1 MPVTFVRDPVTGI
14 TYSVNISGST
24 PTEQESARIDQ
35 FLASQRTLSVL
46 PQAQPVEE
54 EEIDRTAF
62 GRGFV
67 REPFQRE
74 RSFGVVEEALADTAF
89 GKFFG
94 FDAEEARAKQEAAE
108 AELRRLELEDP
119 SIRFEDITGLG
130 TAASVSGEA
139 LGGEARDIAIQAGA
153 TATGAGI
160 GGLFFGAGAVP
171 GAAIGRTA
179 GVAYTTAQAAPQMLA
194 EAIEAQKEE
203 GNEVNLTKAL
213 GATAINLLSEFVT
226 DYFVIGKLIPKEAK
240 SKVGSAVR
248 SAIEAGTAEGAT
260 EVFQQAVIRGQAGQ
274 DLTSPEAI
282 AEYAESLY
290 SGMTVGG
297 TIGGVGGFLS
307 TPDRSAEKELDDD
320 LKELREYGLAG
331 FKFAEETEKDIEA
344 QRKAALGAVG
354 IDLDAPLQIGT
365 DGAPLALPAPDA
377 AEIAPKPVIADT
389 EFENLSFNKAEYER
403 VLQQVKADITRR
415 KPQPEQAE
423 VDVPSSEPLSKPVS
437 NPINIPAIHQR
448 VKADIP
454 GITVS
459 KVRDIMK
466 ELQARGFVAEN
477 PASKKN
483 KFIPMG
489 SLTPEVKTPDVSYRR
504 QIDSAADFIKA
515 DQTRLER
522 LQYDLRSAEAYGRDL
537 EGNRVT
543 PNQVN
548 ATIARVEQR
557 IAQNQQRIELANQ
570 RLQSL
575 GQDTHV
581 PRIEKV
587 GIPPS
592 LKAVPVAEGTPD
604 ALRPRF
610 EAQQAGIR
618 GMKEQVSSL
627 NKQVRKLNEQA
638 KKRTLSSNEL
648 DRMQKLQQQQAEL
661 SKRLGEA
668 QANLKAPEKIVQE
681 AKGEQF
687 REQERQREI
696 ERKLAAARARAA
708 ADQVKAQED
717 QGVSPVTPAFNAK
730 QAKVFDALKKRLTN
744 LGLKDVKLEGV
755 QKIEGGEGFFDPVT
769 KTITLAM
776 GMYDPNMN
784 DQQLFDAISEVMN
797 HEVIHALRAMGV
809 LKPNEMKVLERL
821 AEKTKYVK
829 RTKDG
834 TQKRNYTYL
843 DRAKSLYSDYT
854 PTQQK
859 EEAIAEMFRDYVA
872 GRLKLGGGPRAL
884 FEKIKKFFKSLI
896 GANVDNGFNSVEDIF
911 QGIRRGEIGARD
923 RVAPAAQ
930 TAAAAPSQVMLSRL
944 PTLPMAPDGTRAH
957 QLPSQLLMRG
967 TGAAPL
973 VNMTQ
978 KYTPGNAAANNAAI
992 QQILDQY
999 PNAMSSEREWAEAMQ
1014 ASFGGDFI
1022 PVPPMVGLQYAQS
1035 PEKMA
1040 EKLRKLTPELKKGVD
1055 KGFEYVK
1062 KIRDVYNSGNA
1073 SPRMTLKLFIWGI
1086 LSRGAGPVQ
1095 QESAF
1100 IDIIDNAYPII
1111 QKATRQPLT
1120 EDDIDMWMTT
1130 VSRSIPEG
1138 SPGKQVTMNVNAAAN
1153 LVRAMSQ
1160 LMPGS
1165 NQTVLGAVHD
1175 AMSDPNA
1182 NPADIRQ
1189 FFLSNTQ
1196 GAGIDNKVLSFILLV
1211 GGKDDVLV
1219 MDRIQGRHLW
1229 DDGRFGGANIYDGIG
1244 KQKAGLNGIFR
1255 GPYGILTT
1263 RILEN
1268 GLRQNVSRAYE
1279 LIGRP
1284 EDASLG
1290 RFHWETWVIEGEQVV
1305 SHDTLA
1311 AVFNDSSIGQ
1321 SVTEGKTDTLSSGM
1335 TYRRGEVSTVVEYPL
1350 SNGDVVYMKPDRFK
1364 EFTTALADDAK
1375 KAKSS
1380 TGVFKEGKFKV
1391 TARADIPWF
1400 DRPDV
1405 DRGALDTMAREYE
1418 NARPDGSVL
1427 VGTERARE
1435 GQDASQRGN
1444 SDLDKRYSRLPTDEV
1459 RPERGGDK
1467 RDGRPARSLAP
1478 LEGGPIVEGAT
1489 GPDEE
1494 LVSVAEK
1501 YARDNGID
1509 LRRQAE
1515 FVKVDE
1521 ARAKRIADAYEAME
1535 DRPQDPEVREAY
1547 DNLIRQTRAQYD
1559 ALVDAGYEFTFF
1571 DKETDPY
1578 SGDPWAAMIDLRNNK
1593 RMAVYGTYAGYGS
1606 EGMPATAA
1614 AGNPLLQDT
1623 GLRWPDQRGVEQIV
1637 TPNDLFR
1644 AVHDAFGHSIE
1655 GAGFRARGEENA
1667 WQAHVRLFTGSAIP
1681 ALTSETRGQNSWL
1694 NYGPFGEQNR
1704 TASVEDTIFAPQKIG
1719 LMPSFTWTEG
1729 RAGDGKAYDAPA
1741 NQEQNRTLYSRL
1753 YSTTAQLAPQVQQKK
1768 QKLTYARSADFLAKG
1783 LGVVLPKNRAQ
1794 ETADTF
1800 LRKFQD
1806 NMLPVGRMIQELQAK
1821 GLTITDAMDT
1831 YLKEELF
1838 HGIVGEKIT
1847 RREETIYKNALDA
1860 VKGFNITSGMIDGL
1874 QAVSD
1879 TASPGR
1885 DGFVKQARE
1894 TARSEKLALAEAY
1907 LYAKHAKERNA
1918 YIRTI
1923 NPNLDSGSGMT
1934 DAEADAIL
1942 RWFTGLDAGNTAA
1955 VRALDAATR
1964 KIVEDTNN
1972 VRVESGL
1979 IPSEFDQVLD
1989 EDGDVIE
1996 RPNYNFY
2003 VPLRGIV
2010 DPEAAESDGTAARAG
2025 SGQRFGGKGRPDP
2038 RALGRYKYATD
2049 VLATLINQNQQSV
2062 SRGERNKVGQSF
2074 LQLLRAD
2081 PATTK
2086 AYAEILPRTPT
2097 RRALVGKRVRE
2108 ITDFNAAQDPNI
2120 FVVKEDGKDVYV
2132 ELSDVNL
2139 GAALKGDNGVGAG
2152 ALGNIVRTM
2161 GKINRYLA
2169 NINTSYNPEFFI
2181 TNFLRDLQTA
2191 GVNIQQFDGDGLT
2204 TQIVKDVRSALG
2216 GIKRSIRNKDDS
2228 SEWSQ
2233 IYKDFVSAGGQNVT
2247 NQMSTVADQMENIR
2261 GLVGDIAD
2269 QSARGKWNQ
2278 VKNSFVGKSA
2288 GSFLSF
2294 IEDYNTVIENG
2305 IRVATYKALL
2315 DRGFTRER
2323 AAQAAR
2329 NVTVNFAKGG
2339 EYKNFMNAFY
2349 LFYNASLQGS
2359 FAMLNAALRSRKVQR
2374 IWAGVIAA
2382 GLLQDQLN
2390 ALLSEEEED
2399 GLKQYDKI
2407 PDYILHHNFILPDPF
2422 GLTERSYIA
2431 IPMPYGLNMAHN
2443 IGRATS
2449 RALRGGYDAGEA
2461 TSSIVGTIV
2470 DTINPLGGTENF
2482 ANFFAPTVVD
2492 PFIDVMQNE
2501 GFDGRPIYKEA
2512 FPGDTSPE
2520 SQRYWSTTNPSAIW
2534 VAQNINS
2541 LTGGTSAIPGFID
2554 LSPDVMNFWL
2564 EFATGGV
2571 GRFVQ
2576 RTAELPI
2583 RVFDEGLDEEIYR
2596 EIPFVR
2602 KIIGSVSSREDY
2614 GRYIEKRDEILL
2626 AGEELKEAVDNRDR
2640 ERALAA
2646 RERFAEELRY
2656 LPRVRAVDNA
2666 IRKVN
2671 RQMNQVRDNRNL
2683 SDERR
2688 REIMDRLDERK
2699 QLLIS
2704 RGNQFLADY

>member
-1 MPVTFVRDPVTGI
+1 LLFGGNVQRQEEQVAAGELENVDIQRALVAAGGQAAIEGIAGRILALAPLRPGIGSIWARAGKGAATGVA
-14 TYSVNISGST
+14 TEV
-24 PTEQESARIDQ
+24 PTEITQQMIERAQAGLPIDSDDAIKEYIEAGVAAGILGGPIGAVGGVAQRDVAPQELDQDLKELAAEGAARFQ
-35 FLASQRTLSVL
+35 FAEQTER
-46 PQAQPVEE
+46 
-54 EEIDRTAF
+54 EI
-62 GRGFV
+62 
-67 REPFQRE
+67 
-74 RSFGVVEEALADTAF
+74 
-89 GKFFG
+89 
-94 FDAEEARAKQEAAE
+94 EEARAKSLAA
-108 AELRRLELEDP
+108 
-119 SIRFEDITGLG
+119 
-130 TAASVSGEA
+130 
-139 LGGEARDIAIQAGA
+139 
-153 TATGAGI
+153 AGI
-160 GGLFFGAGAVP
+160 DP
-171 GAAIGRTA
+171 D
-179 GVAYTTAQAAPQMLA
+179 AP
-194 EAIEAQKEE
+194 
-203 GNEVNLTKAL
+203 L
-213 GATAINLLSEFVT
+213 G
-226 DYFVIGKLIPKEAK
+226 
-240 SKVGSAVR
+240 
-248 SAIEAGTAEGAT
+248 
-260 EVFQQAVIRGQAGQ
+260 
-274 DLTSPEAI
+274 
-282 AEYAESLY
+282 
-290 SGMTVGG
+290 
-297 TIGGVGGFLS
+297 
-307 TPDRSAEKELDDD
+307 
-320 LKELREYGLAG
+320 
-331 FKFAEETEKDIEA
+331 
-344 QRKAALGAVG
+344 
-354 IDLDAPLQIGT
+354 LDAP
-365 DGAPLALPAPDA
+365 DVPLALPAPQDVDVA
-377 AEIAPKPVIADT
+377 PETTIAED
-389 EFENLSFNKAEYER
+389 EFANLSFDKAQYER
-403 VLQQVKADITRR
+403 VLQQVKADITSG
-415 KPQPEQAE
+415 K
-423 VDVPSSEPLSKPVS
+423 
-437 NPINIPAIHQR
+437 PINIPAIQQR
-448 VKADIP
+448 VKSDIP
-454 GITVS
+454 GTKVS
-459 KVRDIMK
+459 QVRDIMN
-466 ELQARGFVAEN
+466 ELKARGFVAEN

-483 KFIPMG
+483 KFIAMG
-489 SLTPEVKTPDVSYRR
+489 SLAPEVKTPDVSYRR

-548 ATIARVEQR
+548 TTIARVEQR
-557 IAQNQQRIELANQ
+557 IAENQQRIEASNQ

-581 PRIEKV
+581 PRFEKV
-587 GIPPS
+587 GLLPPG

-610 EAQQAGIR
+610 EAQQASIR
-618 GMKEQVSSL
+618 GMKEQL
-627 NKQVRKLNEQA
+627 NSVNRQVRKLNDQA

-648 DRMQKLQQQQAEL
+648 DRMQRLQEQQAEV
-661 SKRLGEA
+661 STRLGEA
-668 QANLKAPEKIVQE
+668 QANLKTPEKIFQE

-730 QAKVFDALKKRLTN
+730 QTRVFDALKKRLSN

-755 QKIEGGEGFFDPVT
+755 QKIKGGEGFFDPVT

-829 RTKDG
+829 RTKEG

-859 EEAIAEMFRDYVA
+859 EEAIAEMFRDYIA

-884 FEKIKKFFKSLI
+884 FEKIKKFFKSLV
-896 GANVDNGFNSVEDIF
+896 GANVDEGFTRVEDIF
-911 QGIRRGEIGARD
+911 QGIRRGEIGARERPVLAEPVPTD
-923 RVAPAAQ
+923 AAVPAPPQ
-930 TAAAAPSQVMLSRL
+930 TMLSRL
-944 PTLPMAPDGTRAH
+944 PTLPMAPDGTKAH
-957 QLPSQLLMRG
+957 QLPSPLLMQG
-967 TGAAPL
+967 TGAAP
-973 VNMTQ
+973 VVRITQ

-999 PNAMSSEREWAEAMQ
+999 PNAMLSESEWAEAMQ

-1035 PEKMA
+1035 PEMMA

-1055 KGFEYVK
+1055 KGFEYVSQ
-1062 KIRDVYNSGNA
+1062 IRDIYNSGQA
-1073 SPRMTLKLFIWGI
+1073 SPRMTLDLFVWGI

-1095 QESAF
+1095 QEGAF
-1100 IDIIDNAYPII
+1100 IDIIDNAYPILE
-1111 QKATRQPLT
+1111 KATRQALT

-1130 VSRSIPEG
+1130 VSGSIPEG

-1160 LMPGS
+1160 PMPNS
-1165 NQTVLGAVHD
+1165 DQTVLTAVHE

-1182 NPADIRQ
+1182 SASDIRQ
-1189 FFLSNTQ
+1189 LFLSNTE

-1244 KQKAGLNGIFR
+1244 KQKEGLNGIFR

-1268 GLRQNVSRAYE
+1268 GLRQNVNRAYE

-1311 AVFNDSSIGQ
+1311 AVINGSPIGQ
-1321 SVTEGKTDTLSSGM
+1321 SVTEGKTDTFSSGM
-1335 TYRRGEVSTVVEYPL
+1335 TYRRGEVAAVVEYPL
-1350 SNGDVVYMKPDRFK
+1350 SNGGVVYMKPERFK
-1364 EFTTALADDAK
+1364 EFTQALAKDAS

-1400 DRPDV
+1400 DRPEV
-1405 DRGALDTMAREYE
+1405 DRDALDAMAREYE
-1418 NARPDGSVL
+1418 NAKPDGSVL
-1427 VGTERARE
+1427 VRTERARDS
-1435 GQDASQRGN
+1435 QDASQRGN
-1444 SDLDKRYSRLPTDEV
+1444 SDLDRRYAEGEV
-1459 RPERGGDK
+1459 RPERDRSGAT
-1467 RDGRPARSLAP
+1467 GRQTGKFAP
-1478 LEGGPIVEGAT
+1478 LEGTPVVEGAT
-1489 GPDEE
+1489 GPDEN
-1494 LVSVAEK
+1494 LIAVAEQ
-1501 YARDNGID
+1501 YASDNGID

-1515 FVKVDE
+1515 FVTVDP

-1535 DRPQDPEVREAY
+1535 HRPQDPDVQEAY
-1547 DNLIRQTRAQYD
+1547 ENLIRQTRAQYD

-1571 DKETDPY
+1571 DSETDPY
-1578 SGDPWAAMIDLRNNK
+1578 NGNPWNAMRDLRANK
-1593 RMAVYGTYAGYGS
+1593 RMAVYGTYDGYGT
-1606 EGMPATAA
+1606 EGLTAGA
-1614 AGNPLLQDT
+1614 VDDNPMLQDT
-1623 GLRWPDQRGVEQIV
+1623 GLQWKDQGGVDRPV
-1637 TPNDLFR
+1637 TANDLFR
-1644 AVHDAFGHSIE
+1644 AVHDAFGHGLE

-1667 WQAHVRLFTGSAIP
+1667 WQAHVRLFTGSAVP
-1681 ALTSETRGQNSWL
+1681 AITSETRGQNSWL
-1694 NYGPFGEQNR
+1694 NYGPFGERNR
-1704 TASVEDTIFAPQKIG
+1704 NAAVEDTVFAEQKTGI
-1719 LMPSFTWTEG
+1719 MPSWTWQEG
-1729 RAGDGKAYDAPA
+1729 RAEDAQAYDAPVD
-1741 NQEQNRTLYSRL
+1741 QEQNRTLYSRL

-1768 QKLTYARSADFLAKG
+1768 LDLTYARSADFLAKG
-1783 LGVVLPKNRAQ
+1783 LGIVLPKDRAQ
-1794 ETADTF
+1794 EAADTI

-1821 GLTITDAMDT
+1821 GLTVTDAMDT
-1831 YLKEELF
+1831 YLKEELY
-1838 HGIVGEKIT
+1838 HGVVGNEIT
-1847 RREETIYKNALDA
+1847 RREETIYKNALDS
-1860 VKGFNITSGMIDGL
+1860 VKGFNISSGMMDGL
-1874 QAVSD
+1874 QSVSD
-1879 TASPGR
+1879 AASPGR

-1894 TARSEKLALAEAY
+1894 SARSEKLALAEAY

-1923 NPNLDSGSGMT
+1923 DPDNNSGSGMT

-1942 RWFTGLDAGNTAA
+1942 RWFTGLDAGNAAA
-1955 VRALDAATR
+1955 VRTLDAAAR
-1964 KIVEDTNN
+1964 EIVADTNR

-1979 IPSEFDQVLD
+1979 IPSEFEQVLD

-1996 RPNYNFY
+1996 RPSYDFY
-2003 VPLRGIV
+2003 VPLRGMF
-2010 DPEAAESDGTAARAG
+2010 DPEAAEADGNTARVG
-2025 SGQRFGGKGRPDP
+2025 GQRFGGKGRADP

-2062 SRGERNKVGQSF
+2062 ARGERNRVGQSF
-2074 LQLLRAD
+2074 LELLRAD

-2097 RRALVGKRVRE
+2097 RRALVGRRVRE
-2108 ITDFNAAQDPNI
+2108 ITDFNAAKDPNI

-2132 ELSDVNL
+2132 ELFDPNL

-2152 ALGNIVRTM
+2152 ALGYIVRSM
-2161 GKINRYLA
+2161 GMVNRYLA
-2169 NINTSYNPEFFI
+2169 NINTSYNPEFFV

-2204 TQIVKDVRSALG
+2204 TQIVKDVRRALG

-2233 IYKDFVSAGGQNVT
+2233 IYKDFVNAGGQNVT

-2269 QSARGKWNQ
+2269 QGARGQWNR

-2288 GSFLSF
+2288 GSLLSF
-2294 IEDYNTVIENG
+2294 VEDYNTVIENG

-2390 ALLSEEEED
+2390 ALLSDEDED
-2399 GLKQYDKI
+2399 GMKQYDKI
-2407 PDYILHHNFILPDPF
+2407 PDYILHHNLILPDPF
-2422 GLTERSYIA
+2422 GFTDRSYIA

-2449 RALRGGYDAGEA
+2449 RALRGEYDAGEA

-2482 ANFFAPTVVD
+2482 ANFVAPTVAD

-2501 GFDGRPIYKEA
+2501 DFAGKPIFKEA
-2512 FPGDTSPE
+2512 FPGDRSPE

-2554 LSPDVMNFWL
+2554 LSPDVLNFWL

-2576 RTAELPI
+2576 RTAELPV

-2596 EIPFVR
+2596 EVPFVR
-2602 KIIGSVSSREDY
+2602 KIIGSVSTREDY
-2614 GRYIEKRDEILL
+2614 GRYIEKRNEILL
-2626 AGEELKEAVDNRDR
+2626 AGAEIKEAIDNRDR

-2656 LPRVRAVDNA
+2656 LPRVRAIDNA
-2666 IRKVN
+2666 IRQVN
-2671 RQMNQVRDNRNL
+2671 QQMNRVRDNRTM
-2683 SDERR
+2683 SDEQKRA
-2688 REIMDRLDERK
+2688 IMDRLDERK
-2699 QLLIS
+2699 QMLIS
-2704 RGNQFLADY
+2704 RGNEILSEY

>member
-1 MPVTFVRDPVTGI
+1 MYQQVSDP
-14 TYSVNISGST
+14 
-24 PTEQESARIDQ
+24 E
-35 FLASQRTLSVL
+35 
-46 PQAQPVEE
+46 
-54 EEIDRTAF
+54 
-62 GRGFV
+62 
-67 REPFQRE
+67 
-74 RSFGVVEEALADTAF
+74 
-89 GKFFG
+89 
-94 FDAEEARAKQEAAE
+94 
-108 AELRRLELEDP
+108 
-119 SIRFEDITGLG
+119 
-130 TAASVSGEA
+130 
-139 LGGEARDIAIQAGA
+139 
-153 TATGAGI
+153 TGAPSMFRWMQI
-160 GGLFFGAGAVP
+160 P
-171 GAAIGRTA
+171 
-179 GVAYTTAQAAPQMLA
+179 QPAPQQA
-194 EAIEAQKEE
+194 E
-203 GNEVNLTKAL
+203 V
-213 GATAINLLSEFVT
+213 
-226 DYFVIGKLIPKEAK
+226 
-240 SKVGSAVR
+240 
-248 SAIEAGTAEGAT
+248 
-260 EVFQQAVIRGQAGQ
+260 
-274 DLTSPEAI
+274 
-282 AEYAESLY
+282 
-290 SGMTVGG
+290 
-297 TIGGVGGFLS
+297 
-307 TPDRSAEKELDDD
+307 
-320 LKELREYGLAG
+320 
-331 FKFAEETEKDIEA
+331 
-344 QRKAALGAVG
+344 
-354 IDLDAPLQIGT
+354 
-365 DGAPLALPAPDA
+365 
-377 AEIAPKPVIADT
+377 
-389 EFENLSFNKAEYER
+389 
-403 VLQQVKADITRR
+403 DITRR
-415 KPQPEQAE
+415 KPQPAPQKAEVDVPSSKPQPAPQQAE
-423 VDVPSSEPLSKPVS
+423 VDVPSSETLSKPVS

-459 KVRDIMK
+459 QVRDIMK
-466 ELQARGFVAEN
+466 ELQARGFIAEN

-489 SLTPEVKTPDVSYRR
+489 SLAPEVKTPDVSYRR
-504 QIDSAADFIKA
+504 QIDTAADFIKA

-522 LQYDLRSAEAYGRDL
+522 LQYDLRSAEAYGRNL

-548 ATIARVEQR
+548 AKIASIEQS
-557 IAQNQQRIELANQ
+557 IAKNQKIIEFANQ
-570 RLQSL
+570 RLKTL
-575 GQDTHV
+575 GRDTHV
-581 PRIEKV
+581 PRIERV
-587 GIPPS
+587 GLPPNM
-592 LKAVPVAEGTPD
+592 KAVPVAEGTPD

-618 GMKEQVSSL
+618 GMKEQISSV

-638 KKRTLSSNEL
+638 KKRTLSSIEL
-648 DRMQKLQQQQAEL
+648 DRMQKLQEQQADL
-661 SKRLGEA
+661 STRLGEA
-668 QANLKAPEKIVQE
+668 QANLKTPEKIFQE
-681 AKGEQF
+681 AKNEQI

-696 ERKLAAARARAA
+696 VRKLVAVRARAA

-717 QGVSPVTPAFNAK
+717 QDVSPFSPAFNAK
-730 QAKVFDALKKRLTN
+730 QANVFGALRKRLTN
-744 LGLKDVKLEGV
+744 LGLKDVRLEGA
-755 QKIEGGEGFFDPVT
+755 QRIEGAEGSFDPVT
-769 KTITLAM
+769 KVLSLAM
-776 GMYDPNMN
+776 GLYDPKMT

-797 HEVIHALRAMGV
+797 HEVIHALRAMGL
-809 LKPNEMKVLERL
+809 LKPNEIKVLERF
-821 AEKTKYVK
+821 AGKTKYVK

-843 DRAKSLYSDYT
+843 DRAKNLYSDLT

-872 GRLKLGGGPRAL
+872 GRLKLGGGPRSL

-923 RVAPAAQ
+923 RPVLAEPVPTDVAVPAPPQ
-930 TAAAAPSQVMLSRL
+930 TMLSRL

-1444 SDLDKRYSRLPTDEV
+1444 SDLDKRYSRLPTDEG
-1459 RPERGGDK
+1459 RSERVG
-1467 RDGRPARSLAP
+1467 DGRGRRDTLRKIAP
-1478 LEGGPIVEGAT
+1478 LEGAPIIEGAA

-1515 FVKVDE
+1515 FVDVDP
-1521 ARAKRIADAYEAME
+1521 ARAKRIADAYDAME

-1547 DNLIRQTRAQYD
+1547 DNLIKQTRAQYD

-1571 DKETDPY
+1571 DEETDPY
-1578 SGDPWAAMIDLRNNK
+1578 NGNPLNAIRDLRANK
-1593 RMAVYGTYAGYGS
+1593 RMAVFGTYAGYGS

-2152 ALGNIVRTM
+2152 ALGSIVRTM

-2261 GLVGDIAD
+2261 GLVGDVAD
-2269 QSARGKWNQ
+2269 QGARGKWNQ

-2501 GFDGRPIYKEA
+2501 DFAGKPIFKEA
-2512 FPGDTSPE
+2512 FPGDRSPE

-2602 KIIGSVSSREDY
+2602 KIIGSVSTREDY

-2626 AGEELKEAVDNRDR
+2626 AGEELKEAVDNQDR

>member
-1 MPVTFVRDPVTGI
+1 VGIISVQSPTTGSS
-14 TYSVNISGST
+14 YSVRIAGDV
-24 PTEQESARIDQ
+24 PTAEEQQRIDAYLAQ
-35 FLASQRTLSVL
+35 QDAAFARTASQLFPSVSA
-46 PQAQPVEE
+46 PAPEAPVEE
-54 EEIDRTAF
+54 DTGPDTSFRGAFASGIDQPLENIAETARLLGF
-62 GRGFV
+62 GGTSEFLSGLTEAPRNYQSATEGFIN
-67 REPFQRE
+67 EDG
-74 RSFGVVEEALADTAF
+74 SLYDFGYLPRAAVEQSGQLLGSLATKFAGSVVGGAVGSLASPAGTVVGATVGGFAGPALFEGLQILGPVAQ
-89 GKFFG
+89 
-94 FDAEEARAKQEAAE
+94 ARAKNNG
-108 AELRRLELEDP
+108 RDTPNSEDW
-119 SIRFEDITGLG
+119 IGALG
-130 TAASVSGEA
+130 TASVSGA
-139 LGGEARDIAIQAGA
+139 LNALAPNLSGFFKRVLVEGGTEGLQSLVQQAGETAATDVGLQIDPRQAGA
-153 TATGAGI
+153 EAILGGVTIGAI
-160 GGLFFGAGAVP
+160 DAP
-171 GAAIGRTA
+171 AAIARSRSA
-179 GVAYTTAQAAPQMLA
+179 
-194 EAIEAQKEE
+194 AQK
-203 GNEVNLTKAL
+203 
-213 GATAINLLSEFVT
+213 
-226 DYFVIGKLIPKEAK
+226 AK
-240 SKVGSAVR
+240 
-248 SAIEAGTAEGAT
+248 
-260 EVFQQAVIRGQAGQ
+260 
-274 DLTSPEAI
+274 D
-282 AEYAESLY
+282 
-290 SGMTVGG
+290 
-297 TIGGVGGFLS
+297 
-307 TPDRSAEKELDDD
+307 DELDQD
-320 LKELREYGLAG
+320 LKELGAEGTAR
-331 FKFAEETEKDIEA
+331 FQFAEQTEREIEEERA
-344 QRKAALGAVG
+344 KSLAAVG
-354 IDLDAPLQIGT
+354 IDPDAPLGLDAP
-365 DGAPLALPAPDA
+365 DVPLALPAPQDVDVA
-377 AEIAPKPVIADT
+377 PETTIAED
-389 EFENLSFNKAEYER
+389 EFANLSFDKAQYER
-403 VLQQVKADITRR
+403 VLQQVKADITSG
-415 KPQPEQAE
+415 K
-423 VDVPSSEPLSKPVS
+423 
-437 NPINIPAIHQR
+437 PINIPAIQQR
-448 VKADIP
+448 VKSDIP
-454 GITVS
+454 GTKVS
-459 KVRDIMK
+459 QVRDIMN
-466 ELQARGFVAEN
+466 ELKARGFVAES

-483 KFIPMG
+483 KFIAMG
-489 SLTPEVKTPDVSYRR
+489 SLAPEVKTPDVSYRR

-548 ATIARVEQR
+548 TTIARVEQR
-557 IAQNQQRIELANQ
+557 IAENQQRIEASNQ

-581 PRIEKV
+581 PRFEKV
-587 GIPPS
+587 GLPPQM
-592 LKAVPVAEGTPD
+592 KAVPVAEGTVE

-610 EAQQAGIR
+610 EAQQASIR
-618 GMKEQVSSL
+618 GMKEQLNSV
-627 NKQVRKLNEQA
+627 NKQVRKLNDQA

-648 DRMQKLQQQQAEL
+648 DRMQKLQERQAEV
-661 SKRLGEA
+661 STRLGEA
-668 QANLKAPEKIVQE
+668 QANLKTPEKIFQE

-730 QAKVFDALKKRLTN
+730 QTRVFDALKKRLSN

-755 QKIEGGEGFFDPVT
+755 QKIEGAEGMFDPVT
-769 KTITLAM
+769 KTITLSM

-821 AEKTKYVK
+821 AEKTKFVK
-829 RTKDG
+829 RTKEG

-843 DRAKSLYSDYT
+843 DRAKKLYPDFT

-859 EEAIAEMFRDYVA
+859 EEAIAEMFRDYTA

-884 FEKIKKFFKSLI
+884 FEKIKKFFKALV
-896 GANVDNGFNSVEDIF
+896 GTNVDEGFTRVEDIF
-911 QGIRRGEIGARD
+911 QGIRRGEIGARERPVLAEPVPTD
-923 RVAPAAQ
+923 AAVPAPPQ
-930 TAAAAPSQVMLSRL
+930 TMLSRL
-944 PTLPMAPDGTRAH
+944 PTLPMAPDGTKAH
-957 QLPSQLLMRG
+957 QLPSPLLMQG
-967 TGAAPL
+967 TGAAP
-973 VNMTQ
+973 VVRITQ

-999 PNAMSSEREWAEAMQ
+999 PNAMLSESEWAEAMQ

-1055 KGFEYVK
+1055 KGFEYVSQ
-1062 KIRDVYNSGNA
+1062 IRDIYNSGQA
-1073 SPRMTLKLFIWGI
+1073 SPRMTLDLFVWGI

-1095 QESAF
+1095 QEGAF
-1100 IDIIDNAYPII
+1100 IDIIDNAYPILE
-1111 QKATRQPLT
+1111 KATRQPLT

-1130 VSRSIPEG
+1130 VSGSIPEG
-1138 SPGKQVTMNVNAAAN
+1138 SPGKQVTMNVNAAAR

-1175 AMSDPNA
+1175 AMSDPNESAA
-1182 NPADIRQ
+1182 NIRQ
-1189 FFLSNTQ
+1189 LFMSNTQ

-1211 GGKDDVLV
+1211 GGKNDVLV

-1244 KQKAGLNGIFR
+1244 KQKEGLNGIFR
-1255 GPYGILTT
+1255 GPPGILTT

-1268 GLRQNVSRAYE
+1268 GLRQNVNRAYE

-1311 AVFNDSSIGQ
+1311 AVISGSPIGQ
-1321 SVTEGKTDTLSSGM
+1321 SVTEGKTDTFSSGM
-1335 TYRRGEVSTVVEYPL
+1335 TYRRGEVSSVVEYPL
-1350 SNGDVVYMKPDRFK
+1350 SNGGVVYMKPERFK

-1391 TARADIPWF
+1391 TSRADIPWF
-1400 DRPDV
+1400 DRPEV
-1405 DRGALDTMAREYE
+1405 DRGALDAMAREYE
-1418 NARPDGSVL
+1418 NAKPDGSVL
-1427 VGTERARE
+1427 VRTEGTRDS
-1435 GQDASQRGN
+1435 QDASQRGN
-1444 SDLDKRYSRLPTDEV
+1444 SDLDRRYSRLGFVQTTGL
-1459 RPERGGDK
+1459 RPERTRDR
-1467 RDGRPARSLAP
+1467 RDGTPARGLAP
-1478 LEGGPIVEGAT
+1478 LEGAPIVEGAA

-1515 FVKVDE
+1515 FVDVDP
-1521 ARAKRIADAYEAME
+1521 ARAKRIADAYDAME
-1535 DRPQDPEVREAY
+1535 HRPQDPEVREAY

-1559 ALVDAGYEFTFF
+1559 ALADAGYEFTFF
-1571 DKETDPY
+1571 DGETDPY
-1578 SGDPWAAMIDLRNNK
+1578 DGNPWNAMRDLRANK
-1593 RMAVYGTYAGYGS
+1593 RMAVYGTYDGYGT
-1606 EGMPATAA
+1606 EGLTAGA
-1614 AGNPLLQDT
+1614 VDDNPMLQDT
-1623 GLRWPDQRGVEQIV
+1623 GLQWKDQGGVDRPV
-1637 TPNDLFR
+1637 TANDLFR
-1644 AVHDAFGHSIE
+1644 AVHDAFGHGLE

-1667 WQAHVRLFTGSAIP
+1667 WQAHVRLFTGSAVP
-1681 ALTSETRGQNSWL
+1681 AITSETRGQNSWL
-1694 NYGPFGEQNR
+1694 NYGPFGERNR
-1704 TASVEDTIFAPQKIG
+1704 NAAVEDTVFAEQKTGI
-1719 LMPSFTWTEG
+1719 MPSWTWQEG
-1729 RAGDGKAYDAPA
+1729 RAEDAQAYDAPVD
-1741 NQEQNRTLYSRL
+1741 QEQNRTLYSRL

-1768 QKLTYARSADFLAKG
+1768 LDLTYARSADFLAKG
-1783 LGVVLPKNRAQ
+1783 LGLVLPKDRAQ
-1794 ETADTF
+1794 QTADTI

-1821 GLTITDAMDT
+1821 GLKITDAMDT
-1831 YLKEELF
+1831 YLKEELY
-1838 HGIVGEKIT
+1838 HGVVGNEIT
-1847 RREETIYKNALDA
+1847 RREETIYKNALDS
-1860 VKGFNITSGMIDGL
+1860 VKGFNITSGMMDGL
-1874 QAVSD
+1874 QSVSD
-1879 TASPGR
+1879 AASPGR

-1894 TARSEKLALAEAY
+1894 SARSEKLALAEAY

-1923 NPNLDSGSGMT
+1923 DPNNNSGSGMT

-1942 RWFTGLDAGNTAA
+1942 RWFTGLDAGNAAA
-1955 VRALDAATR
+1955 VRALDAAAR
-1964 KIVEDTNN
+1964 EIVADTNR
-1972 VRVESGL
+1972 VRVDSGL

-1989 EDGDVIE
+1989 ADGDVIE
-1996 RPNYNFY
+1996 RPSYDFY
-2003 VPLRGIV
+2003 VPLRGMF
-2010 DPEAAESDGTAARAG
+2010 DPEAAEADGNTARVG
-2025 SGQRFGGKGRPDP
+2025 GQRFGGKGRADP

-2062 SRGERNKVGQSF
+2062 ARGERNRVGQSF
-2074 LQLLRAD
+2074 LELLRAD

-2097 RRALVGKRVRE
+2097 RRALVGRRVRE
-2108 ITDFNAAQDPNI
+2108 ITDFNAAKDPNI

-2132 ELSDVNL
+2132 ELFDPNL

-2152 ALGNIVRTM
+2152 ALGYIVRSM
-2161 GKINRYLA
+2161 GMVNRYLA
-2169 NINTSYNPEFFI
+2169 NINTSYNPEFFV

-2204 TQIVKDVRSALG
+2204 TQIVKDVRRALG

-2233 IYKDFVSAGGQNVT
+2233 IYKDFVNAGGQNVT

-2269 QSARGKWNQ
+2269 QGARGQWNR

-2288 GSFLSF
+2288 GSLLSF
-2294 IEDYNTVIENG
+2294 VEDYNTVIENG

-2390 ALLSEEEED
+2390 ALLSDEDED
-2399 GLKQYDKI
+2399 GMKQYDKI
-2407 PDYILHHNFILPDPF
+2407 PDYILHHNLILPDPF
-2422 GLTERSYIA
+2422 GFTDRSYIA

-2449 RALRGGYDAGEA
+2449 RALRGEYDAGEA

-2482 ANFFAPTVVD
+2482 ANFVAPTVAD

-2501 GFDGRPIYKEA
+2501 DFAGKPIFKEA
-2512 FPGDTSPE
+2512 FPGDRSPE

-2554 LSPDVMNFWL
+2554 LSPDVLNFWL

-2576 RTAELPI
+2576 RTAELPV

-2596 EIPFVR
+2596 EVPFVR
-2602 KIIGSVSSREDY
+2602 KIIGSVSTREDY
-2614 GRYIEKRDEILL
+2614 GRYIEKRNEILL
-2626 AGEELKEAVDNRDR
+2626 AGAEIKEAIDNRDR

-2656 LPRVRAVDNA
+2656 LPRVRAIDNA
-2666 IRKVN
+2666 IRQVN
-2671 RQMNQVRDNRNL
+2671 QQMNRVRDNRTM
-2683 SDERR
+2683 SDEQKRA
-2688 REIMDRLDERK
+2688 IMDRLDERK
-2699 QLLIS
+2699 QMLIS
-2704 RGNQFLADY
+2704 RGNEILSEY

>member
-1 MPVTFVRDPVTGI
+1 MGIISVTGPQFGQR
-14 TYSVNISGST
+14 YNVNIAGNAPT
-24 PTEQESARIDQ
+24 PEEQARIDQ
-35 FLASQRTLSVL
+35 FV
-46 PQAQPVEE
+46 AQQEVSMAARVKERFGAPAAAPEVPVEE
-54 EEIDRTAF
+54 DDGTAIGRGFRSGIQNIRSLTGTTIEETGRALGLEGVQEF
-62 GRGFV
+62 GRGMETAAEEEFRKLGEV
-67 REPFQRE
+67 RER
-74 RSFGVVEEALADTAF
+74 
-89 GKFFG
+89 
-94 FDAEEARAKQEAAE
+94 
-108 AELRRLELEDP
+108 
-119 SIRFEDITGLG
+119 TGLYDVED
-130 TAASVSGEA
+130 VSSGLTFTGETF
-139 LGGEARDIAIQAGA
+139 GEQLPILAQTLAG
-153 TATGAGI
+153 TATGAAI
-160 GGLFFGAGAVP
+160 GSVVPVIGTGVGAVVG
-171 GAAIGRTA
+171 GALTSLPLLFGGNVQRQEEQVAIGELDEVSVQRALLTAIPQAALESIAGRILAFTPLRGGTGNIWARAGKGGAA
-179 GVAYTTAQAAPQMLA
+179 GVAAEVPTEITQSLLERAQAGLPIDSDDAIKEYIEVGVAAGIIGGPIGAAGGIAQRDVAPQ
-194 EAIEAQKEE
+194 
-203 GNEVNLTKAL
+203 
-213 GATAINLLSEFVT
+213 
-226 DYFVIGKLIPKEAK
+226 
-240 SKVGSAVR
+240 
-248 SAIEAGTAEGAT
+248 
-260 EVFQQAVIRGQAGQ
+260 
-274 DLTSPEAI
+274 
-282 AEYAESLY
+282 
-290 SGMTVGG
+290 
-297 TIGGVGGFLS
+297 
-307 TPDRSAEKELDDD
+307 ELDQD
-320 LKELREYGLAG
+320 LKELAAEGSARLQFADQIEREIEEDRAKALA
-331 FKFAEETEKDIEA
+331 
-344 QRKAALGAVG
+344 AVG
-354 IDLDAPLQIGT
+354 IDPDAPLGLE
-365 DGAPLALPAPDA
+365 APDVPLGLPAP
-377 AEIAPKPVIADT
+377 ESVNIAPETTIADT
-389 EFENLSFNKAEYER
+389 EFENLNFDRAQYDR
-403 VLQQVKADITRR
+403 VLQQVKADITTG
-415 KPQPEQAE
+415 K
-423 VDVPSSEPLSKPVS
+423 
-437 NPINIPAIHQR
+437 PINIPAIQQR
-448 VKADIP
+448 VKSDIP
-454 GITVS
+454 GIKVS
-459 KVRDIMK
+459 QVRDIMN
-466 ELQARGFVAEN
+466 ELKARGFVAEN

-489 SLTPEVKTPDVSYRR
+489 SLAPEVKTPDVSYRR

-548 ATIARVEQR
+548 DTIARVEQR

-618 GMKEQVSSL
+618 GMKEQLTSV

-730 QAKVFDALKKRLTN
+730 QANVFDALKKRLTN

-755 QKIEGGEGFFDPVT
+755 QKIEGAEGMFDPVT
-769 KTITLAM
+769 KTITLSM

-784 DQQLFDAISEVMN
+784 DQQLFAAISEVMN

-821 AEKTKYVK
+821 SEKTKYVK

-843 DRAKSLYSDYT
+843 DRAKKLYPEFT

-859 EEAIAEMFRDYVA
+859 EEAIAEMFRDYTA

-896 GANVDNGFNSVEDIF
+896 GANVDNGFNRVEDIF
-911 QGIRRGEIGARD
+911 QGIRLGEIGARD
-923 RVAPAAQ
+923 RPVLAEPVPTDVAVPAPPQ
-930 TAAAAPSQVMLSRL
+930 TMLSRL

-978 KYTPGNAAANNAAI
+978 KYTPGNAEANNAAI

-999 PNAMSSEREWAEAMQ
+999 PNAMLSEREWAEAMQ

-1095 QESAF
+1095 QEAAF

-1120 EDDIDMWMTT
+1120 EDDIDVWMTT

-1175 AMSDPNA
+1175 TMSDPNT

-1229 DDGRFGGANIYDGIG
+1229 DDGRFGGANIYDGING

-1427 VGTERARE
+1427 VGTERARD

-1459 RPERGGDK
+1459 RPERDGG
-1467 RDGRPARSLAP
+1467 RGTGRQAGKFAP
-1478 LEGGPIVEGAT
+1478 LEGTPVVEDAT
-1489 GPDEE
+1489 GPVEN
-1494 LVSVAEK
+1494 LISVAEQ
-1501 YARDNGID
+1501 YASDNGID

-1515 FVKVDE
+1515 FVTVDP

-1535 DRPQDPEVREAY
+1535 HRPQDPDVQEAY
-1547 DNLIRQTRAQYD
+1547 NNLIRQTRAQYD

-1571 DKETDPY
+1571 DSETDPY
-1578 SGDPWAAMIDLRNNK
+1578 NGNPWNAMRDLRANK
-1593 RMAVYGTYAGYGS
+1593 RMAVFGTYDGYGT
-1606 EGMPATAA
+1606 EGLTAA
-1614 AGNPLLQDT
+1614 AVDDNPMLQDS
-1623 GLRWPDQRGVEQIV
+1623 GLRWKDQGGVDRPV
-1637 TPNDLFR
+1637 TANDLFR
-1644 AVHDAFGHSIE
+1644 AVHDAFGHGLE

-1667 WQAHVRLFTGSAIP
+1667 WQAHVRLFTGSAVP
-1681 ALTSETRGQNSWL
+1681 AITSETRGQNSWL
-1694 NYGPFGEQNR
+1694 NYGPFGERNR
-1704 TASVEDTIFAPQKIG
+1704 NAAVEDTVFAEQKSG

-1768 QKLTYARSADFLAKG
+1768 QNLTYARSADFLAKG
-1783 LGVVLPKNRAQ
+1783 LGVVLPKNKAQ

-1894 TARSEKLALAEAY
+1894 TARSEKLAMAEAY

-1934 DAEADAIL
+1934 DVEADAIL

-1964 KIVEDTNN
+1964 KIVEDTNT

-1989 EDGDVIE
+1989 GDGDVIE

-2010 DPEAAESDGTAARAG
+2010 DPEAAESDGTTARAG

-2108 ITDFNAAQDPNI
+2108 ITDFNAAKDPNI

-2152 ALGNIVRTM
+2152 ALGGIVRTM

-2269 QSARGKWNQ
+2269 QGARGKWNQ
-2278 VKNSFVGKSA
+2278 VKNSFVGKGA
-2288 GSFLSF
+2288 GSLLSF
-2294 IEDYNTVIENG
+2294 VEEYNTVIENG
-2305 IRVATYKALL
+2305 IRVSTYKALL

-2349 LFYNASLQGS
+2349 LFYNASIQGS

-2382 GLLQDQLN
+2382 GFLQDQLN

-2407 PDYILHHNFILPDPF
+2407 PDYILHHNLILPDPF

-2449 RALRGGYDAGEA
+2449 RALRGEYDAGEA

-2482 ANFFAPTVVD
+2482 ANFVAPTVVD

-2501 GFDGRPIYKEA
+2501 DFAGKPIFKEA
-2512 FPGDTSPE
+2512 FPGDRSPE
-2520 SQRYWSTTNPSAIW
+2520 SQRYWSTTNPSSIW

-2576 RTAELPI
+2576 RTAELPV

-2602 KIIGSVSSREDY
+2602 KIIGSVSTREDY
-2614 GRYIEKRDEILL
+2614 GRYIDKRDEILL
-2626 AGEELKEAVDNRDR
+2626 AGEELKAAVDNQDR

-2666 IRKVN
+2666 IRQVN

-2699 QLLIS
+2699 QLLIL